1 MRDTKT
7 TSTDER
13 FSTTVNRRMLKST
26 EKKRSL
32 IESEY
37 VLEVIYIQG
46 KMSAAITP
54 SMSLKQVFLLFSLRG
69 IMASSCNQKPH
80 LSWFDFFSIYESL
93 PMQFLNSHKKTIS
106 T

>member
-1 MRDTKT
+1 MRGTKT

-32 IESEY
+32 IEPEY
-37 VLEVIYIQG
+37 AVEVIYIQG

-54 SMSLKQVFLLFSLRG
+54 SMSLKYIYIKEG
-69 IMASSCNQKPH
+69 ISSV
-80 LSWFDFFSIYESL
+80 LI
-93 PMQFLNSHKKTIS
+93 KKNYS
-106 T
+106 KFM